1 MDRKVMQKLVEQ
13 AQKDPKF
20 LHALVFEPESVL
32 KQVDYL
38 DRSARARLVGN
49 SPEDALA
56 AILGVRLGTEVSSD
70 YAP

>member
-1 MDRKVMQKLVEQ
+1 MDRKLVQKLVEQ
-13 AQKDPKF
+13 ARKDPKF

-32 KQVDYL
+32 KQVDYV

-49 SPEDALA
+49 SPEDAMA
-56 AILGVRLGTEVSSD
+56 AIFGVRLGTEANAD

>member
-1 MDRKVMQKLVEQ
+1 MDRKLVQKLVEQ
-13 AQKDPKF
+13 AKKDPKF

-38 DRSARARLVGN
+38 DRSARAWLVGN
-49 SPEDALA
+49 SPEDAMA
-56 AILGVRLGTEVSSD
+56 ALFGARLGTDLSSD